1 MKNLLA
7 VILFSVVSIFA
18 QNEKDIKINK
28 DGKIEREVKEIVI
41 KRIGPGDKEIFEG
54 SPKGIKK
61 IIVKADGKE
70 GFLRKLNLT
79 EEQKSKVEKIQF
91 ETKKNAI
98 ELGAKL
104 ALLKLEIASL
114 LKSEN
119 IDKSSVEK
127 KIKESFDKTSA
138 LFTNRLDSW
147 FKVNDLLNA
156 EQKKLWKVVLNKRK
170 QAGNLREK
178 IRFMHPSGSGINHG
192 FGGGEK
198 FDIEVSDSG
207 YGYWYGTTD
216 NDDGLDSDEKEIQV
230 KIIKD

>member
-7 VILFSVVSIFA
+7 VMLFSVVSIFA

-28 DGKIEREVKEIVI
+28 DGKIEREGKEIVI
-41 KRIGPGDKEIFEG
+41 KRIG
-54 SPKGIKK
+54 S
-61 IIVKADGKE
+61 ADGKE

-98 ELGAKL
+98 ELRAKL
-104 ALLKLEIASL
+104 ALLKLEISSL

-178 IRFMHPSGSGINHG
+178 MRFMHPSGSGINHG

-198 FDIEVSDSG
+198 FDIEVNDSG
-207 YGYWYGTTD
+207 YGYWYGTND